1 MTTLSTSEASVLT
14 AMWASAAAAE
24 LLRIAR
30 EREHQLTV
38 TFSEAEPVRDLAG
51 ALKLAIEV
59 EIDER
64 IGMTDDEQAQL
75 RQLLAPVAEFCRAWA
90 R

>member
-1 MTTLSTSEASVLT
+1 MTHLTNTEAAILAAMQASTAS
-14 AMWASAAAAE
+14 AE

-38 TFSEAEPVRDLAG
+38 SFRETEPVHNLAD
-51 ALKLAIEV
+51 ALKLAIEI

-64 IGMTDDEQAQL
+64 VGLTDDEEQQL
-75 RQLLAPVAEFCRAWA
+75 RQLLAPVNEFRKAWA